1 MRCLSALFETATG
14 TAPENAG
21 RIARFAKMST
31 ELEQA
36 RLIAERIARRVSGG
50 SGSQS
55 STGAAPSSPSD
66 VRTELAAMRAG
77 LSELQKRLAQIEAK
91 VRSDPRDT
99 TTSEIGF
106 TSSIPDRSERPV
118 PLTHSP
124 WLAGVNAS
132 AAHPSQEKFGVEE
145 ATVSELVDFFEKE
158 RTCSLEP
165 GDKPCDH
172 CAMCSSRGF

>member
-1 MRCLSALFETATG
+1 
-14 TAPENAG
+14 
-21 RIARFAKMST
+21 MST

-50 SGSQS
+50 SGTPS
-55 STGAAPSSPSD
+55 STSAAPSLPSD
-66 VRTELAAMRAG
+66 LSAELAAMRAG
-77 LSELQKRLAQIEAK
+77 LSELQKRLARVEAK
-91 VRSDPRDT
+91 VSNPRDT

-106 TSSIPDRSERPV
+106 TSSSPGRSERPV

-158 RTCSLEP
+158 KTCSLEP
-165 GDKPCDH
+165 GGKPCDH